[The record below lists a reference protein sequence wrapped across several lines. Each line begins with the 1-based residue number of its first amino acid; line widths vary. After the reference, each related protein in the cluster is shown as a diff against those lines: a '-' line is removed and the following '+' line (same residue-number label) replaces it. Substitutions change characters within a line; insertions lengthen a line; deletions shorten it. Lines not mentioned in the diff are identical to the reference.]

1 MSSAKDIFVEVAAG
15 STVFRAGDPAT
26 DMYIVE
32 TGQIELDNGSG
43 EIVATLGPGDFFGE
57 AALLDGHPHGSN
69 ALASAKARLLRIERA
84 AFADVLKQNSEIG
97 VRILKQLVLRQR
109 RAQRG
114 AVAEK
119 RPEPKP
125 APAPAPPPPPAQAA
139 PPPPPPPPPPKPVEA
154 PPPPPPPARPAA
166 AVVTALKVSGSD
178 QVIALDAARA
188 EYLVGRPDPASGIE
202 PEINLGP
209 FDGNRTLSRRHA
221 KILREGSLLFVRE
234 ESGVANGTHVN
245 GERLQSGVKVPIKPG
260 DKLRFGLVEVE
271 VVGA

>member
-26 DMYIVE
+26 EMFIVE

-57 AALLDGHPHGSN
+57 AALLEGHPHASN

-84 AFADVLKQNSEIG
+84 VFPDVLKQNPEIG
-97 VRILKQLVLRQR
+97 LRILKQLALRQR
-109 RAQRG
+109 RAALRG
-114 AVAEK
+114 PAAEK

-125 APAPAPPPPPAQAA
+125 APAPAAAPAPPQAA
-139 PPPPPPPPPPKPVEA
+139 PSPPPPKPAEA
-154 PPPPPPPARPAA
+154 PPTPAPMPARPAA
-166 AVVTALKVSGSD
+166 PVTVALKVSGND
-178 QVIALDAARA
+178 QVIALDPARA
-188 EYLVGRPDPASGIE
+188 EFLVGRPDPASGIE
-202 PEINLGP
+202 PEVNLGP

-245 GERLQSGVKVPIKPG
+245 GERVQSGVKVPIKPG

-271 VVGA
+271 VVGM